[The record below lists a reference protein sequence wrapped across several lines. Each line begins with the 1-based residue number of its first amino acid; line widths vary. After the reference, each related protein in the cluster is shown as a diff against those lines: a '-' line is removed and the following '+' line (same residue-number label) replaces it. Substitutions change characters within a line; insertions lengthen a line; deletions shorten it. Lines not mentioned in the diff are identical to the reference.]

1 MYLCSKDPYT
11 ECYYTL
17 SKYDIVLSFL
27 SGVGLYV
34 IFAGSEVP
42 LLCSC
47 VCDASNGSN
56 GKLNSAQFCAN
67 YLSYSLDLVKIRPH
81 SQ

>member
-1 MYLCSKDPYT
+1 MYLCSKDEDAYT

-17 SKYDIVLSFL
+17 SKYDIVLPFL

-47 VCDASNGSN
+47 VCDASDGSN
-56 GKLNSAQFCAN
+56 GKLNSAQSPCAYYMYI
-67 YLSYSLDLVKIRPH
+67 YLTLLI
-81 SQ
+81 